1 MKKILIEENAELANK
16 HIQQVETEYIKR
28 VGILASAIAGLGIG
42 VPTKEQIIDAI
53 SNNSNNI
60 QSVYDQSNNLEKED
74 SKTAQMLA
82 VVFGG
87 ESNKRMDNV
96 RKSAEIFNNNYLG
109 LFNGLRLNDPKLFD
123 WFDVSDDGKV
133 LLVESVKD
141 SIRESVKVYT
151 ATTAGANMYAL
162 QQSLVNDMQKMYDMM
177 VAVHES
183 DGSQLSISAQNAL
196 SLFPRGLFETSKD
209 PNTDRLVFKAKSIN
223 FDPETTVD

>member
-28 VGILASAIAGLGIG
+28 VGILASTIAGLGIG

-96 RKSAEIFNNNYLG
+96 RKAAEVFNNNYLG
-109 LFNGLRLNDPKLFD
+109 LFNGLRLNDPTLFD

-209 PNTDRLVFKAKSIN
+209 PDTDRLVFKAKSIN
-223 FDPETTVD
+223 FDPEIMID